1 MGLKSKDGV
10 DMKDI
15 WSGQI
20 SSFLGMMI
28 HGFPN
33 AFMVY
38 SPQAPTA
45 FSNGPTILECQGDFI
60 VDVIARAEKEGA
72 RTVEASADAQAEW
85 SALIEK
91 MCETLLVRFTNSWWN
106 GGNIYGKKTQMLTF
120 PAGIDLYEKM
130 CRAKL
135 DNNWEGFIVDS
146 KIKQADVDGAID
158 ARQNVHPQTTLVA
171 S

>member
-10 DMKDI
+10 DMKDV

-28 HGFPN
+28 AGFPN
-33 AFMVY
+33 CFMVY

-45 FSNGPTILECQGDFI
+45 FSNGPTILECQGDFV

-72 RTVEASADAQAEW
+72 RTVEASEDAQAEW
-85 SALIEK
+85 TALIEK

-106 GGNIYGKKTQMLTF
+106 GGNVYGKKTQMLTF

-130 CRAKL
+130 CREKL
-135 DNNWEGFIVDS
+135 DGWTGFLVDREARQEDIDS
-146 KIKQADVDGAID
+146 AID
-158 ARQNVHPQTTLVA
+158 ARKNVDSQTTLVA